1 MHKEGHLSNRS
12 NLAPI
17 ELPITVTTMTLFE
30 PKPNYIFF
38 SIKAFFCWGKNKTIK
53 KGRQKYSQFHQLCG
67 LSSGPV
73 AQTI

>member
-38 SIKAFFCWGKNKTIK
+38 SIKAFFCWGKTRPSK
-53 KGRQKYSQFHQLCG
+53 KVDKST
-67 LSSGPV
+67 LSSISCV
-73 AQTI
+73 VYRLAQ